1 LKISFKKIRI
11 YIKNDLFRSQI
22 TGYCHDGVKHHRYF
36 SQHGGNIYGVLHHHD
51 KKINNLIP
59 VDIWFELSELQ
70 IEKSLENIKK
80 ELTEKNIQITKISV
94 GSKNKILTFILTGHV
109 FDTDITETIKR
120 LDSKNIKVLD
130 LHAKF
135 TEVDE
140 ISSVMMKV
148 EFPEVM
154 TNFELINEIEK
165 ICKEKNLFL
174 IRT

>member
-1 LKISFKKIRI
+1 MI
-11 YIKNDLFRSQI
+11 YLEVKLPDIPGSLIELIKPI
-22 TGYCHDGVKHHRYF
+22 

-51 KKINNLIP
+51 KKINNMIP
-59 VDIWFELSELQ
+59 VDIWFELKEELIQ
-70 IEKSLENIKK
+70 TSLENIKK
-80 ELTEKNIQITKISV
+80 DLVQKNIQINRISV
-94 GSKNKILTFILTGHV
+94 GSKNKLLTFIITGHV
-109 FDTDITETIKR
+109 FDTDITDTIKR

-140 ISSVMMKV
+140 ISSVIMKV

-154 TNFELINEIEK
+154 TKSELLNEIEK

-174 IRT
+174 IRS

>member
-1 LKISFKKIRI
+1 MIYLEVKLPDIPGSLIELIRPISQ
-11 YIKNDLFRSQI
+11 Y
-22 TGYCHDGVKHHRYF
+22 
-36 SQHGGNIYGVLHHHD
+36 GGNIYGILHHHD

-59 VDIWFELSELQ
+59 VDIWFELSEELIQ
-70 IEKSLENIKK
+70 VSLENIKK
-80 ELTEKNIQITKISV
+80 DLINKNIQINKISV
-94 GSKNKILTFILTGHV
+94 GSKNKVLTFIITGHV
-109 FDTDITETIKR
+109 FDTDITDTIKR

-148 EFPEVM
+148 EFPDVM
-154 TNFELINEIEK
+154 KKFELINEIEK

-174 IRT
+174 IRS